1 MRKQINFLVIVFSLV
16 LSTSLYSQTGWL
28 EITSGTFE
36 NLSGVSFPAN
46 NTAFLAGN
54 AGLLRY
60 TTDGGFNWS
69 NSTFPV
75 TTANSCVFFTNPST
89 GYVGNVN
96 QKVYKTTN
104 GSQSWVEQTTGGPR
118 AVTSIHFSSANTG
131 WLGDYW
137 GDLQKTTN
145 GGLNWS
151 IVSIMNG
158 YNSKAFFIS
167 DDYGWVID
175 NYGYVRRTTNS
186 GNNFTTVRI
195 STDTLSGLHFVSS
208 SLGFVC
214 GDSGRVY
221 KTNNG
226 GLNWSL
232 LNTGVTE
239 KLNAIFALTPNKVI
253 AVGNNG
259 LIIETANGG
268 TNWNSQVITTAN
280 LNSITFTSNGNYGLI
295 CGDNGK
301 LFRTY
306 SFPGSGCIGSENTP
320 AGYPFYTFYMDSK
333 TDMLYT
339 AQEIIAAG
347 NTSEG
352 NILKLGYFIL
362 SSQAQIMNG
371 FKIFMQNTSVNNIN
385 SFTETGWYQVFD
397 GSYAVPGT
405 GLQYI
410 DLQSPFYWDGVSNIL
425 IRICFNNSSY
435 TQNSTVASTTSAGR
449 VYHQHQDLTTGDGC
463 VDITTG
469 LTQNTR
475 PNLCMVFDISTG
487 TGNNPAVIP
496 DKFSLSQNYPNPFN
510 PITNIKFQIPLCHSC
525 GGRNPLVT
533 LKVFD
538 LLGREVKTLVNEY
551 KQPGQYIVSFD
562 ASGLTS
568 GVYFYKLTAGEFSDV
583 KRMILVK

>member
-1 MRKQINFLVIVFSLV
+1 MRKQIYFLVFVFSLV
-16 LSTSLYSQTGWL
+16 LSSSLFSQTGWL

-36 NLSGVSFPAN
+36 NLKGVSFPAN

-75 TTANSCVFFTNPST
+75 STANSCVFFTNSIT
-89 GYVGNVN
+89 GYVGNAN

-104 GSQSWVEQTTGGPR
+104 GCQSWVEQTTGSPR

-145 GGLNWS
+145 GGLNWN

-158 YNSKAFFIS
+158 YNSKVFFIS

-186 GNNFTTVRI
+186 GNSYSSVRI

-208 SLGFVC
+208 SLGYVC
-214 GDSGRVY
+214 GDSGRVF
-221 KTNNG
+221 KTSNG
-226 GLNWSL
+226 GLNWTL
-232 LNTGVTE
+232 LNTGVTN
-239 KLNAIFALTPNKVI
+239 KLNAIFALSPTKVI

-259 LIIETANGG
+259 MIIETANGG
-268 TNWNSQVITTAN
+268 SNWNSQVLTTVN
-280 LNSITFTSNGNYGLI
+280 LNSISFTSNGSYGLI

-301 LFRTY
+301 LLRTY

-320 AGYPFYTFYMDSK
+320 AGYPFYTYYMDSK

-362 SSQAQIMNG
+362 TPQTQIMNG

-397 GSYAVPGT
+397 GSYAVPGS

-410 DLQSPFYWDGVSNIL
+410 DLQYPFYWDGVSNIL

-435 TQNSTVASTTSAGR
+435 TQNSTVASTSSAGR

-463 VDITTG
+463 EITTG
-469 LTQNTR
+469 QTQANR

-487 TGNNPAVIP
+487 TGNNPASTP
-496 DKFSLSQNYPNPFN
+496 DKFYLSQNYPNPFN
-510 PITNIKFQIPLCHSC
+510 PTTNIKYQTPKNSF
-525 GGRNPLVT
+525 VT
-533 LKVFD
+533 LKVYNI
-538 LLGREVKTLVNEY
+538 LGKEVATLVNDNKPAGFY
-551 KQPGQYIVSFD
+551 TVAFN
-562 ASGLTS
+562 ASSLSS
-568 GVYFYKLTAGEFSDV
+568 GVYFYKISAGEFTDV